1 MTGADPKKSLCESHI
16 IFRKFYRDLLGKTKH
31 RQWNTFNQQKTGNS
45 NREKNAIK
53 ILIGHRVRRINRRAE
68 RKH

>member
-1 MTGADPKKSLCESHI
+1 MTGADPKKSLCESYI

-31 RQWNTFNQQKTGNS
+31 RQWNTFNWQETRNT
-45 NREKNAIK
+45 NRENAIK
-53 ILIGHRVRRINRRAE
+53 ILIGHRVKRINRRAE